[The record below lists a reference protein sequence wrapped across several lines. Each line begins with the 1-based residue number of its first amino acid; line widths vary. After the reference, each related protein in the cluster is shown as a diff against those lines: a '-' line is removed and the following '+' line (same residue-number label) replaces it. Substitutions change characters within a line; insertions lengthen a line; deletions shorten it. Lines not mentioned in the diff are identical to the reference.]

1 MFPAKQIGLTTVVS
15 IYFPEKRQSE
25 EISSVFFSGKFPAK
39 LHKIERGGGGGGGT
53 EKQNKSASRVVH
65 KVESRETS
73 AI

>member
-1 MFPAKQIGLTTVVS
+1 MFPAKQIGLTTVVN
-15 IYFPEKRQSE
+15 IFFPEKRQSE

-39 LHKIERGGGGGGGT
+39 LHKIERGGGA

>member
-39 LHKIERGGGGGGGT
+39 LHKIERGGGGGA

>member
-1 MFPAKQIGLTTVVS
+1 MLPAKQIGLTTVVS

-39 LHKIERGGGGGGGT
+39 LHKTKRGGGA

-65 KVESRETS
+65 KVESRETR